1 MALDAKEIELKAK
14 ALTKAATQ
22 NEPAANIVSL
32 LKELQTGV
40 KATEDLLRSTRVGI
54 IVNKFKQ
61 HKSPEVARLSSEIVS
76 KWRNE
81 VNKQKASGS
90 PSVSQRSSGSPRPAQ
105 NGTASPAGTTPSDK
119 MSKLSVPPDKR
130 TWKADGV
137 DINQTSNK
145 IRDSCIGLMYDGLC
159 LNSTESPRAVLSKAC
174 AVEAAAF
181 SALGPETKEQYRT
194 KIRSLYQ
201 NLKNKSNPTLRVR
214 VLSNEV
220 TPEQFVKMSHDELKS
235 AEQREQERKIQKE
248 NMDKA
253 MVAQA
258 ERSISTSLQCGKC
271 GQRKVTYTEAQTR
284 SADEPMTLF
293 FLHPQLPNPTH
304 PSPLRRLRLR
314 SPATVL
320 LSHFTADPLPMVHEH
335 GLPVLAPFL
344 GRTFTGKDGVG
355 RYFELIADLL
365 SFEKMSFDGEDEW
378 IVDTVSMAV
387 SLRGRARFT
396 WKETGEGWDET
407 FCYRIGLAEDQGKGG
422 GGLKVQEYR
431 VWADTGAAYLA
442 RTHQLGEVQREL
454 AERETKKSMER
465 TRSGHGNLMGEG
477 QRVYSGGVRRH
488 RRVTCFM

>member
-1 MALDAKEIELKAK
+1 MAMDAKEIELKAK

-32 LKELQTGV
+32 LKELQSGV

-81 VNKQKASGS
+81 VNKHKASGS

-105 NGTASPAGTTPSDK
+105 NDTASPAGTTPSDK
-119 MSKLSVPPDKR
+119 LSKLSVPPDKR

-159 LNSTESPRAVLSKAC
+159 LNSTESPRAVLSKAS

-181 SALGPETKEQYRT
+181 NALGPETKEQYRT

-235 AEQREQERKIQKE
+235 DEQREQERRIQKE

-293 FLHPQLPNPTH
+293 CTCMNC
-304 PSPLRRLRLR
+304 
-314 SPATVL
+314 
-320 LSHFTADPLPMVHEH
+320 
-335 GLPVLAPFL
+335 
-344 GRTFTGKDGVG
+344 GKSW
-355 RYFELIADLL
+355 R
-365 SFEKMSFDGEDEW
+365 
-378 IVDTVSMAV
+378 
-387 SLRGRARFT
+387 
-396 WKETGEGWDET
+396 
-407 FCYRIGLAEDQGKGG
+407 Q
-422 GGLKVQEYR
+422 
-431 VWADTGAAYLA
+431 
-442 RTHQLGEVQREL
+442 
-454 AERETKKSMER
+454 
-465 TRSGHGNLMGEG
+465 
-477 QRVYSGGVRRH
+477 
-488 RRVTCFM
+488 